1 MLATVG
7 LGSVIA
13 LTVSARARELA
24 IRAALGADAR
34 RLRGLVIRE
43 AAILTA
49 AGVVLGALGAIAL
62 GRGVAPVLIGVRPDD
77 PWTLV
82 AVGALAAAAG
92 LLTAW
97 LPARRAARTNAV
109 DALKAE

>member
-1 MLATVG
+1 MRLAG
-7 LGSVIA
+7 DAPSLA
-13 LTVSARARELA
+13 LVEAASARL
-24 IRAALGADAR
+24 LR
-34 RLRGLVIRE
+34 RGEEAHLRE
-43 AAILTA
+43 AS
-49 AGVVLGALGAIAL
+49 L

-82 AVGALAAAAG
+82 AVGALAAAAC